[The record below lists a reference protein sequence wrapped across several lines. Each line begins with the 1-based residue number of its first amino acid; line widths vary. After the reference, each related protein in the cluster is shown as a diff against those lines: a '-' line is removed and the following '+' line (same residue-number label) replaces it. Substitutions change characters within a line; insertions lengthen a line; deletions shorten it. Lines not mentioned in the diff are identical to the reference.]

1 MSARRSK
8 RQKYARVRGRS
19 RRWKGEKGE
28 KTRMATE
35 KAKMSMRRRASGPF
49 HKKRYVEKD
58 GRSGAL

>member
-1 MSARRSK
+1 MLARRSK

-19 RRWKGEKGE
+19 RRWKGEK
-28 KTRMATE
+28 TRRATE